1 METTRP
7 LTEAYLLEL
16 EAKGA
21 RFEVVNGKLAGLEQI
36 EVAGEEHGWI
46 ETKLVLAVGNFV
58 VANKLG
64 RVYPGDTSFVLDGSA
79 DEVNVMRAPDVAFV
93 KADRVIPTQG
103 FIYMAPDLAIEIIS
117 PSQSY
122 AELSE
127 KIEDYLAYG
136 TEEVWLVLPNLK
148 KIEVYRADKP
158 RTRYGVGQSVSGG
171 TLLPGFTLNVRDIF
185 DA

>member
-7 LTEAYLLEL
+7 LTETYLLEL

-21 RFEVVNGKLAGLEQI
+21 RFEVVNRKLAGLEHI
-36 EVAGEEHGWI
+36 EMAEEEHGWI
-46 ETKLVLAVGNFV
+46 ETKRVLAIGNFV
-58 VANKLG
+58 VANKPG
-64 RVYPGDTSFVLDGSA
+64 RVYPGDTSLLLDGNE
-79 DEVNVMRAPDVAFV
+79 DEIYVMREPDVVFV
-93 KADRVIPTQG
+93 KAERLIPTQG
-103 FIYMAPDLAIEIIS
+103 LIYMAPDLAVEITS

-122 AELSE
+122 AERSE

-148 KIEVYRADKP
+148 KFEVYRADKP
-158 RTRYGVGQSVSGG
+158 RARHGVGQSIPGG
-171 TLLPGFTLNVRDIF
+171 TLLPGLTLNVSDLF